1 MLVVRILL
9 TVTYKRIAAVDVR
22 MPAHFS
28 DEAKDLVR
36 SLLKYTPS
44 ERLPLS
50 RVLRHPWISRYD
62 PGAYARACKFIGKY
76 IN

>member
-1 MLVVRILL
+1 MRIWL

-22 MPAHFS
+22 IPVHFS

-44 ERLPLS
+44 ERLPLN

-62 PGAYARACKFIGKY
+62 PGAYARACKFIGRN